1 MIRWVLREFPGKRA
15 ALWRSFCC
23 SEEEGERAAVV
34 VERRGGV
41 QLIGL
46 NRPAH
51 RNAVDPATARL
62 LYQAF
67 QRFNSD
73 EGASVAVL
81 YGLGGTFCAGYDL
94 KQLAQ
99 APEQQQSQLP
109 KEIGGGASPMVS

>member
-1 MIRWVLREFPGKRA
+1 M
-15 ALWRSFCC
+15 
-23 SEEEGERAAVV
+23 

-51 RNAVDPATARL
+51 RNAVDPATASL

-67 QRFNSD
+67 QRFSSD

-99 APEQQQSQLP
+99 AKEQHLQLP
-109 KEIGGGASPMVS
+109 EEIGGGASPMVSCPPNQFSPPFQRLACPRAPHT